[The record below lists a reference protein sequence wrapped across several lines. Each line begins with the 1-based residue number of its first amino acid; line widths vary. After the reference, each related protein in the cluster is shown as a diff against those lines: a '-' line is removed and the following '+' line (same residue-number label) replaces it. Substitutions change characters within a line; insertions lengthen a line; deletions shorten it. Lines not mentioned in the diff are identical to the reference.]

1 MLRLTVRYWS
11 ERRLQKR
18 LTLRYAGTCSE
29 GVSSVAWVA
38 SASRCVVDD
47 PALSV
52 DPTDSRTGVDTV
64 ESNTGQTGWTLC
76 VDGALRSTCYIGVSE
91 ILGYA
96 TACSS
101 PISSRA
107 DCILPTGRWVARI
120 YRSWCWGWN
129 KYLYQHHPSTS
140 SQTLTSGDSHTAN
153 EGVPSVSRVT
163 ATLGNMVGDPTGGV
177 VATDPGTRVHT
188 VLGHTGEV
196 PGTLSVNNTL
206 GFTLDIWVSP
216 VVSDTGAA
224 GSLAELS
231 TEGINPTGRGVA
243 GLHYDWQDGAWWQVA
258 TGERVAN
265 IALVTHTDGNVI
277 SDPAVGIHTT
287 EAGTGILTL
296 SVDTCPVCGTV
307 VVDLTLRSAVGRR
320 AQHLRQT
327 VALTPGAHH
336 SWGFAVWST
345 GIWVAGVLCHNRL
358 H

>member
-107 DCILPTGRWVARI
+107 DCILAAGRRVARV
-120 YRSWCWGWN
+120 YSDCWCRGWN
-129 KYLYQHHPSTS
+129 K
-140 SQTLTSGDSHTAN
+140 
-153 EGVPSVSRVT
+153 
-163 ATLGNMVGDPTGGV
+163 
-177 VATDPGTRVHT
+177 
-188 VLGHTGEV
+188 
-196 PGTLSVNNTL
+196 
-206 GFTLDIWVSP
+206 
-216 VVSDTGAA
+216 
-224 GSLAELS
+224 
-231 TEGINPTGRGVA
+231 
-243 GLHYDWQDGAWWQVA
+243 
-258 TGERVAN
+258 
-265 IALVTHTDGNVI
+265 
-277 SDPAVGIHTT
+277 
-287 EAGTGILTL
+287 
-296 SVDTCPVCGTV
+296 
-307 VVDLTLRSAVGRR
+307 
-320 AQHLRQT
+320 
-327 VALTPGAHH
+327 
-336 SWGFAVWST
+336 
-345 GIWVAGVLCHNRL
+345 
-358 H
+358 